1 MENYSFLFY
10 VFCIIIFIIIG
21 KIFVVPFKRIIKLII
36 NSVFGGIAIYVIM
49 ELGED
54 IHIATYTTRNTQQKT
69 HNKPYR
75 KGHYYEYIHRNKYSF
90 TDSK

>member
-1 MENYSFLFY
+1 
-10 VFCIIIFIIIG
+10 
-21 KIFVVPFKRIIKLII
+21 
-36 NSVFGGIAIYVIM
+36 M
-49 ELGED
+49 ELGEV
-54 IHIATYTTRNTQQKT
+54 IHITTYTTRITQQKT